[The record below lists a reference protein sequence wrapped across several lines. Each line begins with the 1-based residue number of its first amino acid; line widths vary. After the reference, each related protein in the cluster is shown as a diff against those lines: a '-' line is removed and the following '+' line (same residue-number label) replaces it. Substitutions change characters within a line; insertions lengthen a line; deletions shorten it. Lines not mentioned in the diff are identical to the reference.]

1 MEQEPIKTEETKKG
15 SYITG
20 IIGAVIGGLIATTPW
35 VLAYVYGGM
44 MLSILAAL
52 IAAGEFYGYKIAK
65 GKMSKKLPII
75 LMVIAIIIVTIAT
88 LVIIPAL
95 LIQKEG
101 ITVSFGNIER
111 LYENSEF
118 ATAIMKDFVISVIFT
133 ILGASII
140 TTNIKKQLENNDGKD
155 VKLDFSNKEE
165 VNEIK
170 KSAIELIKPIFI
182 KYEAISQDKPILKD
196 EVIAEI
202 DDKRKAKYSFG
213 YLKQLGIIKKYKGK
227 YYYLED
233 AENETTAKKMGKS
246 KKIFLIVILIL
257 FILLTL
263 IAMLQDMSQTVI
275 YQDSNVKFEIQK
287 GWSRGQSQYQTEW
300 NFYKYINNVPKLNAN
315 NEIQEDDYSSYP
327 AGINIYYASAE
338 EQSINS
344 IEDIKTIVE
353 EKVNNSESKAEGVK
367 IETSKTSN
375 NYDLLKV
382 RAEYNGETNELLM
395 YYYILND
402 GKLAC
407 ITGYSFNL
415 DDETTIENDVTDLV
429 NSFEWIK

>member
-1 MEQEPIKTEETKKG
+1 
-15 SYITG
+15 
-20 IIGAVIGGLIATTPW
+20 
-35 VLAYVYGGM
+35 
-44 MLSILAAL
+44 
-52 IAAGEFYGYKIAK
+52 
-65 GKMSKKLPII
+65 
-75 LMVIAIIIVTIAT
+75 
-88 LVIIPAL
+88 
-95 LIQKEG
+95 
-101 ITVSFGNIER
+101 
-111 LYENSEF
+111 
-118 ATAIMKDFVISVIFT
+118 
-133 ILGASII
+133 
-140 TTNIKKQLENNDGKD
+140 
-155 VKLDFSNKEE
+155 
-165 VNEIK
+165 
-170 KSAIELIKPIFI
+170 
-182 KYEAISQDKPILKD
+182 
-196 EVIAEI
+196 
-202 DDKRKAKYSFG
+202 
-213 YLKQLGIIKKYKGK
+213 
-227 YYYLED
+227 
-233 AENETTAKKMGKS
+233 
-246 KKIFLIVILIL
+246 
-257 FILLTL
+257 
-263 IAMLQDMSQTVI
+263 MLQDMSQTVI

-353 EKVNNSESKAEGVK
+353 EKINNSESKAEGVK